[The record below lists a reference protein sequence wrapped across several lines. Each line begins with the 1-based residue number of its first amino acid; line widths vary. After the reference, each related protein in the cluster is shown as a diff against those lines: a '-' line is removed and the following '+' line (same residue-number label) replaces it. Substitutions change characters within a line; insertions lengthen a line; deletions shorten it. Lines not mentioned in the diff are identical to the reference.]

1 MKHYLTLLILLKLNI
16 VYSQTLSPKQENLI
30 NKTLSQSFDSNAVKN
45 TFLNLGANSF
55 CSIGQD
61 TFFIINGYHYLFK
74 LKNDSIIRLDKSVFH
89 GGNFDRFLFT
99 YNNKIHLIGG
109 YGLFNTNNNIEV
121 FNFKTREWGIT
132 ATKGEKPNFIRGICL
147 KQGNNIFSFFN
158 SKNGNDAEE
167 DILDNN
173 IYKLDL
179 ETKVWEKYENINLHT
194 PIIFHRIYT
203 QDYTLAVLLNSVII
217 FKNKT
222 AEFILVPREE
232 LRFNMDILFKYDI
245 DKNIIHFENYV
256 STTLKTN
263 QSINLDQL
271 WDSHAINK
279 IKFVLNPSWYQ
290 NKRTKIFIGILIII
304 LLIFGIYFLIKKFK
318 ILNQNP
324 AKNWTG
330 IKNPYSEKILA
341 SNKNSIDIDELDF
354 ILGID
359 HMEFDSKKLKR
370 SRILNE
376 IEKSNPGLIQR
387 RKDQFDKRKFIYLI
401 KK

>member
-1 MKHYLTLLILLKLNI
+1 M
-16 VYSQTLSPKQENLI
+16 
-30 NKTLSQSFDSNAVKN
+30 
-45 TFLNLGANSF
+45 
-55 CSIGQD
+55 
-61 TFFIINGYHYLFK
+61 FK